1 MNKKIISFLLL
12 ISIIFSYNTS
22 FAVEKTD
29 LYKEYKTNVEKNCL
43 EAPFYTEADSGNKYI
58 YIYEKYQKHYPSV
71 EELKNDSKVK
81 YLLNWSKETFWL
93 SAIKEVYRET
103 QNEIY
108 KCWIISAQ
116 FRWYKIVEQNLKLDK
131 TWMVKNLVESIIEP
145 KIERLKSANKKCKF
159 DDNELIVSKKQI
171 LDQSTFELCKYS
183 YYLDY
188 LKDYYSD
195 VEKILG
201 IDKTQNNKEV
211 ANQMTY
217 DPKIIEAM
225 INNTNAAIDNE
236 KQHSFKIYPI
246 VFTAY
251 SEYQSNFPI
260 HIALELLK
268 DNLIIFR
275 EKLYKTLSPIS
286 EVVYKYINAMNE

>member
-1 MNKKIISFLLL
+1 MNKKIISFFVIL
-12 ISIIFSYNTS
+12 SIIFSLYNTT
-22 FAVEKTD
+22 FAED
-29 LYKEYKTNVEKNCL
+29 LYEEYKKNVETNCL
-43 EAPFYTEADSGNKYI
+43 NAPFYTEEDNWNKFI
-58 YIYEKYQKHYPSV
+58 YIYKKYQKYYPSV

-81 YLLNWSKETFWL
+81 YLLNKWTKDTFWL
-93 SAIKEVYRET
+93 LAIKEIYRDT

-116 FRWYKIVEQNLKLDK
+116 YRWYKLIEQNIKLDK
-131 TWMVKNLVESIIEP
+131 TWTVKNLVKSKLKP
-145 KIERLKSANKKCKF
+145 KIRRLKATHKQCKF
-159 DDNELIVSKKQI
+159 DDKLTISKKQI

-188 LKDYYSD
+188 LNDYYID
-195 VEKILG
+195 IEKILW
-201 IDKTQNNKEV
+201 IDKVKNNKKIT
-211 ANQMTY
+211 NQLSY
-217 DPKIIEAM
+217 DPKYIESI
-225 INNTNAAIDNE
+225 INNNNAKINE
-236 KQHSFKIYPI
+236 EKEHSFKIYEI
-246 VFTAY
+246 AFTAY

-286 EVVYKYINAMNE
+286 QVIYKFINAMSK